1 LTIKMAFGAI
11 IRAVLEEYTAFPP
24 ETQDAWYGPWIS
36 ILTTLFPSVQGYVVT
51 PQHRL
56 TLEDDQSHIRDFV
69 IEVVKLNLSAPPLM
83 FRTVLIV
90 KIRNTQ
96 HGHSELGMQR
106 LQDLIERQCYSA
118 FIGTAHTKVYWIGT
132 IGPHWRYGERVV
144 DGQAPIPLIN
154 WHDTTHDQA
163 SFNDLQ
169 VLADLIHA
177 M

>member
-1 LTIKMAFGAI
+1 MAFGAI

-36 ILTTLFPSVQGYVVT
+36 ILTTLFPSVQGYIVT
-51 PQHRL
+51 PKRSGS
-56 TLEDDQSHIRDFV
+56 LEGDQSHIPDVV
-69 IEVVKLNLSAPPLM
+69 IEVAKLKWSTPPPIH
-83 FRTVLIV
+83 RTVLIV
-90 KIRNTQ
+90 KIRNSQ
-96 HGHSELGMQR
+96 HWQSELGMQR
-106 LQDLIERQCYSA
+106 LQDQIDRQCDSA
-118 FIGTAHTKVYWIGT
+118 FVGTAHTKVYWIGT
-132 IGPHWRYGERVV
+132 IGPHWRYGEKVV

-163 SFNDLQ
+163 SFKDFQ